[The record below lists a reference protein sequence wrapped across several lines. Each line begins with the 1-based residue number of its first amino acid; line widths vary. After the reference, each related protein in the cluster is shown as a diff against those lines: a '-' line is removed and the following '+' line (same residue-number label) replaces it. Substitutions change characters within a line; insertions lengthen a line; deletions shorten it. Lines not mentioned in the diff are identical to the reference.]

1 MPSLLSFLRYVL
13 LFPTGQ
19 LRWHPAIL
27 YEQVEDQANDPKEKY
42 VSLAGFNRYR
52 LHIRPED
59 VESIHLFLT
68 GKLFQEYVCEV
79 WAVAEQNRLNWIRFN
94 QTKLR
99 VELYKGLE
107 DAVATDPDADWNQ
120 LGKRFILPSSFT
132 RSTRNMQQHLQ
143 DALAINCFY
152 GGGDLF
158 HQQKGTW
165 LQLPYYALLCLIS
178 SIRHNKA

>member
-1 MPSLLSFLRYVL
+1 
-13 LFPTGQ
+13 
-19 LRWHPAIL
+19 
-27 YEQVEDQANDPKEKY
+27 
-42 VSLAGFNRYR
+42 
-52 LHIRPED
+52 
-59 VESIHLFLT
+59 
-68 GKLFQEYVCEV
+68 V
-79 WAVAEQNRLNWIRFN
+79 WAVAEQNHLNWIRFN

-107 DAVATDPDADWNQ
+107 DGVATDSDADWNQ

-158 HQQKGTW
+158 HQQKGT
-165 LQLPYYALLCLIS
+165 
-178 SIRHNKA
+178 